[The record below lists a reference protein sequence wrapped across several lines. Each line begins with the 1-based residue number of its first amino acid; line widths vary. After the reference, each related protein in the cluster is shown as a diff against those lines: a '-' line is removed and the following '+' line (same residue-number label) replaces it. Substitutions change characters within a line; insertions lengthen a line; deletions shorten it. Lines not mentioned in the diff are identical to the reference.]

1 MKEQRCRLLEG
12 RTGSGQVRVSPL
24 SGQSRFGL
32 CSMAAAGL
40 LSACVG
46 LFCCSATQDVPGP
59 ELNAVV
65 ERDAVAFTLPV
76 IPDGILNRLAQNRV
90 VVVGETHMIQEQGAL
105 MGDLVRSLY
114 DRGFRQLLLE
124 WPNMADWL
132 LADYVEDTGLEPTWT
147 PPTTMVG
154 GRVVTAVRDL
164 NRSLPAEAEKFSV
177 RAIDVNLIEYGGAAS
192 FRNVLI
198 SLSEHLA
205 DRGPINAFISSG
217 YSTPESQTAAI
228 NQLRTALQNDRLDLI
243 TTWGTRWYDFVS
255 EMAEVESASI
265 TIRANRDSHY
275 DQTTRDREGVI
286 RNMADL
292 RLDGYGHNTLV
303 SAGNTHAQKS
313 PLMGT
318 SGVEWLGD
326 YLVHRSAK
334 VGGTVFVLAV
344 TPARILSAT
353 NDETYNVMDKSPANE
368 VWRVMHETWP
378 SPVCFLPF
386 DDALFSTTTA
396 PMNFD
401 GSLYWGTPK
410 NHYDAFVLLPVGH
423 QVSALAK

>member
-1 MKEQRCRLLEG
+1 
-12 RTGSGQVRVSPL
+12 
-24 SGQSRFGL
+24 
-32 CSMAAAGL
+32 MAAAGL

-46 LFCCSATQDVPGP
+46 LFCCSATQPAPSP

-65 ERDAVAFTLPV
+65 ERDAVAFTLPL
-76 IPDGILNRLAQNRV
+76 IPDVILDRLAQNRV

-105 MGDLVRSLY
+105 MGELVRGLY
-114 DRGFRQLLLE
+114 DHGFRQLLLE
-124 WPNMADWL
+124 WPHMADWL

-147 PPTTMVG
+147 PPTTLVG
-154 GRVVTAVRDL
+154 GSVVTAVRDF
-164 NRSLPAEAEKFSV
+164 NRSLAAGAEKFSV

-192 FRNVLI
+192 FRNILI
-198 SLSEHLA
+198 SLSEHLL

-217 YSTPESQTAAI
+217 YSTPNAQTAAI
-228 NQLRTALQNDRLDLI
+228 SQLLTALQSDRLDLI
-243 TTWGTRWYDFVS
+243 AAWGVRWYDLIS

-265 TIRANRDSHY
+265 NIRANRDSNY

-292 RLDGYGHNTLV
+292 RLDGFSHGTLV
-303 SAGNTHAQKS
+303 SVGNTHAQKS

-326 YLVHRSAK
+326 YLVHRSSK

-344 TPARILSAT
+344 TPARILSPS
-353 NDETYNVMDKSPANE
+353 NEETYDVMDKSPANE
-368 VWRVMHETWP
+368 VWRVMHQTWP
-378 SPVCFLPF
+378 SQVCFLPF

-401 GSLYWGTPK
+401 GSLFWGIPK
-410 NHYDAFVLLPVGH
+410 NHYDAFILLPVGH
-423 QVSALAK
+423 QVSALSR